1 MKKTNWSISC
11 IAVRDRAIVLDVP
24 WSRVNIG
31 RSATRSASTYVLG
44 AEAEADEAGG
54 EPLQQRHPSQET
66 DREWRRHLC
75 VARQHAADHA
85 VLQDHLKPLRRAR
98 RKLAPALHGFEIPLR
113 NRTLEKPRGQNI
125 RGGDRVLNREVDPD
139 PTDRRHRMSGIAD
152 AQQPGAVPR
161 SQAIHGYAQQ
171 LDIG

>member
-1 MKKTNWSISC
+1 MRVFPC
-11 IAVRDRAIVLDVP
+11 PVRDESEKGLISRCSWFPGPTHGPSRNDDVP
-24 WSRVNIG
+24 LNNG
-31 RSATRSASTYVLG
+31 AFQPGSASTYMLG

-54 EPLQQRHPSQET
+54 EPPQQRHPSQET

-113 NRTLEKPRGQNI
+113 NRTLEKPRGQNV
-125 RGGDRVLNREVDPD
+125 RGGDRVL
-139 PTDRRHRMSGIAD
+139 
-152 AQQPGAVPR
+152 
-161 SQAIHGYAQQ
+161 
-171 LDIG
+171 